1 MGTSQSKPSTPGG
14 SPLVAPWAD
23 QDPPPPDQPQPQP
36 AVSDVLPSAPL
47 SGVRRALR
55 DYMGTGDPSAG
66 RRALGRYARAMG
78 GRRASA
84 RHARAARTG
93 GAALSALASV
103 ARANG
108 APVVVAGFDLGTL
121 AGRPLEEAI
130 ATIVDRFCPP
140 GILDED
146 VVRAAMAEAL
156 FEALGDQPVFD
167 LNAVTDHVVVV
178 TTVCFVAELVFA
190 SVAAEQGKSAENVSP
205 ETAVQRE
212 NSLRDLVRAAADA
225 IATPIVQ
232 RSGGSFDPAAL
243 EGIVSEIT
251 AAVYGEMSQW

>member
-23 QDPPPPDQPQPQP
+23 QDPPAPDQPQPAP
-36 AVSDVLPSAPL
+36 TVPDVLPQAPL

-55 DYMGTGDPSAG
+55 EYMGSGDRAVG
-66 RRALGRYARAMG
+66 RSALGRYARAMG
-78 GRRASA
+78 GTRASA

-93 GAALSALASV
+93 GAALSALASI
-103 ARANG
+103 AQANG
-108 APVVVAGFDLGTL
+108 AAVAVVGFDLATL
-121 AGRPLEEAI
+121 AGRPLEDAI
-130 ATIVDRFCPP
+130 TAIVDEFCPT

-146 VVRAAMAEAL
+146 VIRSAMAEAL
-156 FEALGDQPVFD
+156 FEALGDQMIFD

-178 TTVCFVAELVFA
+178 ATVCFVAELVFA

-205 ETAVQRE
+205 ATAVQRE
-212 NSLRDLVRAAADA
+212 NALRDLVRAAADE

-232 RSGGSFDPAAL
+232 RTGGSLNPAGL
-243 EGIVSEIT
+243 DGIVAEIT
-251 AAVYGEMSQW
+251 SAVYGEMARW